1 MAQGNVHLTPELVRA
16 VREAVD
22 IVSIASEHTRL
33 TKTGRRY
40 KGVCPLHKEKTP
52 SFSVDPD
59 QGLFYCF
66 GCGQGGDAIKL
77 HMLASGDDFPAA
89 IESLALR
96 FGVPLP
102 AAGPA
107 RRGEIDSRAV
117 LEAAQKFFVEQLGR
131 HRAARD
137 YLERRQIDPELAGR
151 FGLGYAPDGWQNLLE
166 ALRPKIPVEHLEK
179 TGLVA
184 RSERAEG
191 RLYDRF
197 RHRLMFPIRSPTGR
211 IVGFGG
217 RTLGDDP
224 AKYVNT
230 AETADFHKGT
240 LLYGLDVAKKA
251 LRETGRVLLVEGYF
265 DVLGAFASGIDWAVA
280 SMGTALT
287 PEQVQLLERFA
298 GEVVVGYDAD
308 NAGEAAHRRALPLLL
323 AKGFTVRRARFGAGE
338 DPDSL
343 RVKAGPDA
351 VARAVADAR
360 DAVEEEIDR
369 LAPDGIA
376 KDPRAQSQAVEEI
389 TALLSPIPE
398 ATLRYA
404 YARRAADLL
413 SLPGDLLARKI
424 ARRDASPTPAAQPT
438 LTREG
443 ARPAGALTHSQEDE
457 LLARLLA
464 DPADPPPISQL
475 PPAEAFLDPVCRNI
489 YRSLRDL
496 YEVTGAL
503 PAARAVAAALEN
515 DSDAVAR
522 VALYQN
528 EVEYPAGSRRLG
540 LRECLDAVMH
550 RWTKERLREL
560 TNEIRAAERRGDPEG
575 RIKSLLDERVQ
586 LSQRRFGA
594 PPLPGHRP
602 ASR

>member
-1 MAQGNVHLTPELVRA
+1 MSLGNVHLTPELVRA
-16 VREAVD
+16 VRETVD
-22 IVSIASEHTRL
+22 IVSVASEHTRL
-33 TKTGRRY
+33 TKAGRRY
-40 KGVCPLHKEKTP
+40 KGICPLHKEKTP

-102 AAGPA
+102 KAGPG
-107 RRGEIDSRAV
+107 RKSEVDTRAV
-117 LEAAQKFFVEQLGR
+117 LEAAQAFFVAELGR
-131 HRAARD
+131 HRAPQE
-137 YLERRQIDPELAGR
+137 YLERRRIDPELVRR
-151 FGLGYAPDGWQNLLE
+151 FGLGYAPDGWQHLIE
-166 ALRPKIPVEHLEK
+166 ALRNRIPVEHLEK
-179 TGLVA
+179 AGLVA

-240 LLYGLDVAKKA
+240 LLYGLDLAKKA
-251 LRETGRVLLVEGYF
+251 LRETGRALLVEGYF
-265 DVLGAFASGIDWAVA
+265 DVLGAFAAGIDWAVA

-298 GEVVVGYDAD
+298 GEVVVGYDGDA
-308 NAGEAAHRRALPLLL
+308 AGEAAHLRALPLLL
-323 AKGFTVRRARFGAGE
+323 AKGFTVRRAHFGEGE

-343 RVKAGPDA
+343 RLAHGPEA
-351 VARAVADAR
+351 VAMTVAAAR

-376 KDPRAQSQAVEEI
+376 KDPRAQSKAVEAI

-398 ATLRYA
+398 ATLRYT

-413 SLPGDLLARKI
+413 SLPADMLGRRI
-424 ARRDASPTPAAQPT
+424 ARRESTPAPP
-438 LTREG
+438 RPSPG
-443 ARPAGALTHSQEDE
+443 APRPAGALTHTQEDE
-457 LLARLLA
+457 LLSRMFD
-464 DPADPPPISQL
+464 DPADPPALGQL

-496 YEVTGAL
+496 YEVTGKL
-503 PAARAVAAALEN
+503 PPARTVVAALEH
-515 DSDAVAR
+515 DTEAVAR
-522 VALYQN
+522 VAQYQN

-560 TNEIRAAERRGDPEG
+560 TNEIRATERRGDPEG
-575 RIKSLLDERVQ
+575 RLPALLDERVQ

-594 PPLPGHRP
+594 PPLPGHGP
-602 ASR
+602 SSR

>member
-1 MAQGNVHLTPELVRA
+1 MALGNVHLTPELVRA
-16 VREAVD
+16 VRETVD
-22 IVSIASEHTRL
+22 IVSVASEHTRL
-33 TKTGRRY
+33 TKAGRRF
-40 KGVCPLHKEKTP
+40 KGICPLHKEKTP
-52 SFSVDPD
+52 SFSVDPE

-102 AAGPA
+102 KAGPT
-107 RRGEIDSRAV
+107 RRGELDTRAV
-117 LEAAQKFFVEQLGR
+117 LEAAQAFFVDQLGR
-131 HRAARD
+131 HRAGRD
-137 YLERRQIDPELAGR
+137 YLERRQIAPELVTR
-151 FGLGYAPDGWQNLLE
+151 FGLGYAPDGWQNLIE
-166 ALRPKIPVEHLEK
+166 ALRPKVPIEHLEK
-179 TGLVA
+179 AGLVA
-184 RSERAEG
+184 RSERGEG
-191 RLYDRF
+191 RHYDRF

-211 IVGFGG
+211 VVGFGG

-240 LLYGLDVAKKA
+240 LLYGLDLAKKA

-265 DVLGAFASGIDWAVA
+265 DVLGAVAAGIDWTVA

-308 NAGEAAHRRALPLLL
+308 AAGEAAHRRALPLLL

-343 RVKAGPDA
+343 RLREGPEA
-351 VARAVADAR
+351 VARAVAAAR
-360 DAVEEEIDR
+360 DAVEEEVDR

-376 KDPRAQSQAVEEI
+376 KDPRAQSKAVEEI

-413 SLPGDLLARKI
+413 SLPGDLLARRI
-424 ARRDASPTPAAQPT
+424 ARRDTTPKAQPSAGSTPAAPRPT
-438 LTREG
+438 TGLS
-443 ARPAGALTHSQEDE
+443 HSQEDE
-457 LLARLLA
+457 LLARLLE
-464 DPADPPPISQL
+464 DPADPPALSEL
-475 PPAEAFLDPVCRNI
+475 PPGDAFRDPVCRNI

-503 PAARAVAAALEN
+503 PSARTVVGALEQ
-515 DSDAVAR
+515 DPDAVAR

-540 LRECLDAVMH
+540 LRECLEAVTH
-550 RWTKERLREL
+550 RWTRERLREL

-575 RIKSLLDERVQ
+575 KLKTLLDERVQ

-594 PPLPGHRP
+594 PTLPGP
-602 ASR
+602 GPSSR

>member
-1 MAQGNVHLTPELVRA
+1 MSLGNVHLTPELVRA
-16 VREAVD
+16 VRETVD
-22 IVSIASEHTRL
+22 IVSVASEHTRL
-33 TKTGRRY
+33 TKAGGRY
-40 KGVCPLHKEKTP
+40 KGICPLHKEKTP
-52 SFSVDPD
+52 SFSVDPN

-102 AAGPA
+102 QAGTT
-107 RRGEIDSRAV
+107 RRGELDTRAV
-117 LEAAQKFFVEQLGR
+117 LEAAQTFFVAELGR
-131 HRAARD
+131 HRAPQD
-137 YLERRQIDPELAGR
+137 YLERRRIDPELVQR
-151 FGLGYAPDGWQNLLE
+151 FGLGYAPDGWQHLIE
-166 ALRPKIPVEHLEK
+166 ALRPKIPPEHLEK
-179 TGLVA
+179 AGLVA
-184 RSERAEG
+184 RSERSEG

-251 LRETGRVLLVEGYF
+251 LRDTGRVLLVEGYF
-265 DVLGAFASGIDWAVA
+265 DVLGAFAAGIDWAVA

-287 PEQVQLLERFA
+287 PEQVQLLQRFA
-298 GEVVVGYDAD
+298 GEVVVGYDGD
-308 NAGEAAHRRALPLLL
+308 GAGEAAHQRALPLLL
-323 AKGFTVRRARFGAGE
+323 GKGFTVRRARFGDGE

-343 RVKAGPDA
+343 RLSGGPEA
-351 VARAVADAR
+351 VARAVELAR

-369 LAPDGIA
+369 LAPDGIS
-376 KDPRAQSQAVEEI
+376 KDPRAQSKAVEAI

-398 ATLRYA
+398 ATLRYT
-404 YARRAADLL
+404 YALRAADLL
-413 SLPGDLLARKI
+413 SLPADMLARKI
-424 ARRDASPTPAAQPT
+424 ARRDSTPSPPRPASAP
-438 LTREG
+438 
-443 ARPAGALTHSQEDE
+443 RPAGGLTHTQEDE
-457 LLARLLA
+457 LLDRLLS
-464 DPADPPPISQL
+464 DPADPPSLTQL

-489 YRSLRDL
+489 YRALRDL
-496 YEVTGAL
+496 YELTGAL
-503 PAARAVAAALEN
+503 PTARAVVAALDQET
-515 DSDAVAR
+515 DAVAR
-522 VALYQN
+522 VAQYQN

-540 LRECLDAVMH
+540 LRECLEAVTH
-550 RWTKERLREL
+550 RWTKERLRDL

-575 RIKSLLDERVQ
+575 RMQALLDERSQ

-594 PPLPGHRP
+594 PSLPGHGP
-602 ASR
+602 SSR